1 MLVLGGVG
9 MDSPLLTQ
17 IHDND
22 DQVVIDCGDGGQA
35 AAAVSSSPVVVDKND
50 LARPSVDQIDV
61 PKVSPAIHA
70 GYAVT
75 WYGLSLAGVLLTRK
89 LILRGR

>member
-1 MLVLGGVG
+1 MLVLGGVA
-9 MDSPLLTQ
+9 MDCPLLTQ
-17 IHDND
+17 IQDD
-22 DQVVIDCGDGGQA
+22 DQVAIDGEKGP
-35 AAAVSSSPVVVDKND
+35 AAVSLPVDKND
-50 LARPSVDQIDV
+50 LARPTVDQIDV

>member
-1 MLVLGGVG
+1 MLTLSGVPSN
-9 MDSPLLTQ
+9 SPLLTQ
-17 IHDND
+17 ILDEDDEGGREHAVLND
-22 DQVVIDCGDGGQA
+22 LVRPAVDQVA
-35 AAAVSSSPVVVDKND
+35 M
-50 LARPSVDQIDV
+50 

-89 LILRGR
+89 LILRR